1 MENYPKKSKTD
12 KVVDTIHVGAK
23 LLSLDIGQWGTSP
36 QNHLPELRGRFSMGN
51 VQSLNHSKWECQSY
65 NLDTEI

>member
-23 LLSLDIGQWGTSP
+23 LLSLDIGQWGTRAVGDVHWIIGL
-36 QNHLPELRGRFSMGN
+36 QA
-51 VQSLNHSKWECQSY
+51 
-65 NLDTEI
+65 

>member
-23 LLSLDIGQWGTSP
+23 LLSLDIGQWGTSIG
-36 QNHLPELRGRFSMGN
+36 LLVYRLRRGTG
-51 VQSLNHSKWECQSY
+51 
-65 NLDTEI
+65 